1 MEINKNTYLKMLS
14 KVSSLP
20 RHKRGFYLGEAFL
33 EALGYDPMDFE
44 TVDRDY
50 SIDGN
55 QYEYAVTNEFVTLL
69 VFVIK
74 DSADAD
80 RRKLNIDRTTFG
92 SRPVIAVGINGDKIL
107 VFSKK
112 YNQSFKVDVTSD
124 DWDSLRML
132 FNPKLDSGITSYFEQ
147 LEYTESLK
155 LLSDF
160 LDTGVPSSEIMELL
174 GIDDKEQFLRVFKEY
189 RASKVSDSLEESEMD
204 IEEEEKTETVTRED
218 DEDDLFE
225 DSKDLS
231 SEAEQEIYKGSNSFE
246 TSKDLSG
253 DAEREVYKGSNSF
266 ETIPTVNKLA
276 AKDPFSDPFEE

>member
-20 RHKRGFYLGEAFL
+20 QRKRGFYLGEAFL

-44 TVDRDY
+44 TVDRDCN
-50 SIDGN
+50 IDEN
-55 QYEYAVTNEFVTLL
+55 RYNYVVTNDCVSLLIFVSQDFTEG
-69 VFVIK
+69 
-74 DSADAD
+74 D
-80 RRKLNIDRTTFG
+80 RSSLNIDRATFG
-92 SRPVIAVGINGDKIL
+92 SRPVIAVCIAGSKIL

-160 LDTGVPSSEIMELL
+160 LDTGVPSIEIMELL
-174 GIDDKEQFLRVFKEY
+174 GIDDKEQFLKVFKEY

-204 IEEEEKTETVTRED
+204 IKEEETTETVTRED

-231 SEAEQEIYKGSNSFE
+231 SEAEQE
-246 TSKDLSG
+246 
-253 DAEREVYKGSNSF
+253 VYKENNSF

>member
-44 TVDRDY
+44 TVDRDCN
-50 SIDGN
+50 IDGN
-55 QYEYAVTNEFVTLL
+55 RYNYVVTNDCVSLLIFVSNEFTEG
-69 VFVIK
+69 
-74 DSADAD
+74 DHNS
-80 RRKLNIDRTTFG
+80 LNIDRATFG
-92 SRPVIAVGINGDKIL
+92 SRPVIAVCIAGSKIL

-155 LLSDF
+155 MLSDF
-160 LDTGVPSSEIMELL
+160 LDTGVPSNKIMDLL
-174 GIDDKEQFLRVFKEY
+174 GIDDKEQFLKVFKEY
-189 RASKVSDSLEESEMD
+189 RASQVSDDLKESETD
-204 IEEEEKTETVTRED
+204 IKEEDTDTAATRED
-218 DEDDLFE
+218 DDDNLFE
-225 DSKDLS
+225 DSRDLS
-231 SEAEQEIYKGSNSFE
+231 NDTEP
-246 TSKDLSG
+246 
-253 DAEREVYKGSNSF
+253 EVYKESNSF

>member
-20 RHKRGFYLGEAFL
+20 QHKRGFYLGEAFL

-44 TVDRDY
+44 TVDRDCN
-50 SIDGN
+50 IDEN
-55 QYEYAVTNEFVTLL
+55 RYNYVVTNDCVSLLIFVSNEFTEG
-69 VFVIK
+69 
-74 DSADAD
+74 DHNS
-80 RRKLNIDRTTFG
+80 LNIDRATFG
-92 SRPVIAVGINGDKIL
+92 SRPVIAVCIAESKIL

-231 SEAEQEIYKGSNSFE
+231 SEAEQEIYKENNSFE